1 MYNVE
6 KKYHFYAGHR
16 NENLHDK
23 CSNLHGHTY
32 YITMQFEFNYNP
44 KTGITFLFSDIDDVV
59 DPIIKQLDHGLL
71 IHNNDPLL
79 KYLNDFM
86 KTEKTSLKLTIM
98 EDVTSAENLCKFIYN
113 KVSEHLPIKKITLQE
128 TTSSIVTYEI
138 SN

>member
-1 MYNVE
+1 
-6 KKYHFYAGHR
+6 
-16 NENLHDK
+16 
-23 CSNLHGHTY
+23 
-32 YITMQFEFNYNP
+32 MQFEFNYNP